1 MSRENLEVV
10 RRAYEVFDDD
20 LESLLLLLDPAIEW
34 VSPSD
39 SIEPG
44 IRLGHD
50 GVREAFGA
58 TAMAWEGPMHAA
70 EEFVDSDD
78 QVLVTVTFRGHGRGS
93 RMQAERTEFH
103 VWTVR
108 SGAVTRFEWFYQRG
122 DALLAAGLGEP

>member
-34 VSPSD
+34 VSPGD

-44 IRLGHD
+44 VRHGHD

-58 TAMAWEGPMHAA
+58 TAMAWEGPMHTV
-70 EEFVDSDD
+70 EELVDTDD

-93 RMQAERTEFH
+93 GMEAERTEFH

-108 SGAVTRFEWFYQRG
+108 GGAITRFEWFYQRG
-122 DALLAAGLGEP
+122 EARLAAGLREH